1 MSQLNSPLTP
11 SSTGPTEP
19 LYSLPGNDS
28 CCDCGAKVPRWAS
41 INLGCLIC
49 INCSG
54 VHRKL
59 GTHISQVRSTTLDH
73 LPSEVIE
80 QMKRIGGNTK
90 INEYYEAKPIKN
102 YPKPTE
108 DTDPLYREEYI
119 RAKYV
124 LKYFAFDRENVASMA
139 TGACSTPINST
150 TTTNNSS
157 FSSLPSSSSS
167 SSSSLLVDWESLKP
181 IHSPEQQQ
189 ESNTTEGAL
198 KTSSRKSSLYKSLK
212 KLSSSSSL
220 SKGMVEFIGMLSIH
234 VKEGRN
240 LISCDVNGFSDP
252 YLIVGCGPSLEDRS
266 NIYPGQIVKTSTKLK
281 TLNPVWNETI
291 TTCVCDI
298 KTDVL
303 HIECMDWDR
312 VSEDDAM
319 GHFSITLGDLFG
331 TNDPVNGV
339 TKICTLQGV
348 KTGEIEIEVK
358 FINLK

>member
-1 MSQLNSPLTP
+1 MSKTPPSP
-11 SSTGPTEP
+11 STAEP
-19 LYSLPGNDS
+19 LYALPGNDA
-28 CCDCGAKVPRWAS
+28 CCDCGMKAPRWAS
-41 INLGCLIC
+41 INLGILIC
-49 INCSG
+49 IHCSG

-73 LPSEVIE
+73 LPSETIE
-80 QMKRIGGNTK
+80 SMKRLGGNSK
-90 INEYYEAKPIKN
+90 INEYYEAKPLKN
-102 YPKPTE
+102 YPKPTDE
-108 DTDPLYREEYI
+108 TDPLYREEYI
-119 RAKYV
+119 RAKYEF
-124 LKYFAFDRENVASMA
+124 KYFALDRDVM
-139 TGACSTPINST
+139 NSGI
-150 TTTNNSS
+150 
-157 FSSLPSSSSS
+157 L
-167 SSSSLLVDWESLKP
+167 DWENLKP
-181 IHSPEQQQ
+181 VHSPECL
-189 ESNTTEGAL
+189 ESNDKDGGSSTA
-198 KTSSRKSSLYKSLK
+198 KPSRKSSLYKSLK
-212 KLSSSSSL
+212 KLSTSM

-319 GHFSITLGDLFG
+319 GHFSITLGNLFG
-331 TNDPVNGV
+331 ANDATNGV

-348 KTGEIEIEVK
+348 KSGEIEIEVK